1 MPAVV
6 DLNCDMGESFGRYKL
21 GHDEEVIEF
30 ITSANIA
37 CGYHAGDPMVIRKT
51 VNMAGEHGVG
61 IGAHPSFPDLQG
73 FGRRNMD
80 LTEEEVRNFV
90 IYQIGALKTFAEVC
104 GYKLQHV
111 KPHGN
116 LNIMAATDLHLAE
129 VIAEAVAEVD
139 ESLIFV
145 AIGGTKLYQGAVN
158 MGLKVAS
165 EFFADRNYNPDG
177 TLVSRRQPNA
187 LIDDENLALRRTVKA
202 VKEGKLE
209 AVDGSIVDVKV
220 DTICLHGDGP
230 SAIAFSRSIKEGLQD
245 EGVEVKPLSLF
256 L

>member
-1 MPAVV
+1 LTAVV

-21 GHDEEVIEF
+21 GLDEEVIEF

-37 CGYHAGDPMVIRKT
+37 CGYHAGDPMVMRKT
-51 VNMAGEHGVG
+51 VTMAGEKGVG

-80 LTEEEVRNFV
+80 LTEEEIRNFV
-90 IYQIGALKTFAEVC
+90 IYQIGALKIFAEVC

-116 LNIMAATDLHLAE
+116 LNIMAATNLRMAE

-139 ESLIFV
+139 KNLIFV
-145 AIGGTKLYQGAVN
+145 AIGGTELYRGAIN

-187 LIDDENLALRRTVKA
+187 LIVDEDLALKRTVRA
-202 VKEGKLE
+202 VREGKLE
-209 AVDGSIVDVKV
+209 AVDGSIVEIKV
-220 DTICLHGDGP
+220 DTICLHGDGA
-230 SAIAFSRSIKEGLQD
+230 SAVAFSRSIREGLQN
-245 EGVEVKPLSLF
+245 EGVEVKPLSAF

>member
-1 MPAVV
+1 MNAVV

-37 CGYHAGDPMVIRKT
+37 CGFHAGDPMVIRKT
-51 VNMAGEHGVG
+51 VEIAGEKGVK

-80 LTEEEVRNFV
+80 LTEDEIRNFV
-90 IYQIGALKTFAEVC
+90 IYQVGALKTFAEVC
-104 GYKLQHV
+104 GHNLQHV

-116 LNIMAATDLHLAE
+116 LNTMAATNKRMSE

-139 ESLIFV
+139 KNLIFV
-145 AIGGTKLYQGAVN
+145 AIGGTALYDGALSI
-158 MGLKVAS
+158 GLKVAS

-177 TLVSRRQPNA
+177 TLVSRRQPHPFVE
-187 LIDDENLALRRTVKA
+187 DEDFAVKRAVRA
-202 VKEGKLE
+202 VKEGMVE
-209 AVDGSIVDVKV
+209 AVDGSIVKVKV

-230 SAIAFSRSIKEGLQD
+230 SAVAFSRSIKEGLEK
-245 EGVEVKPLSLF
+245 EGVRVKPLASF